1 MNGYDASQQVPQ
13 QVPQQ
18 EKQPLGPEEAAAAV
32 ANLTEEGLQNLRQAL
47 NSVAQS
53 PQPMSE
59 GTTQYGGK
67 RKGRRATKKGGDMGA
82 GLLTAGTLLLLQ
94 AAAKSLLAKNQSQ
107 NQSQRG
113 GARKTSKKQ
122 RGGEVIQSV
131 PAPFGGDGSLV
142 QSTLA
147 GGSMCGASAQMGGKR
162 KTQSKSRKQKGG
174 ALDVSGELGQA
185 FGASLTGQAG
195 IAEQQAGIAMTQV
208 SPFTI
213 TGSVSQEGGK
223 RKTRSRKQQKGGVNP
238 LLMAPLDEAFAQTTV
253 AGAVPINSPLTN
265 TALHP
270 QTGGKRKSKSK
281 TSRK

>member
-1 MNGYDASQQVPQ
+1 MSYDSAN
-13 QVPQQ
+13 
-18 EKQPLGPEEAAAAV
+18 QPGNQGLSTLEDALEAIKPLTNEER
-32 ANLTEEGLQNLRQAL
+32 QNLLQAL
-47 NSVAQS
+47 NTPQVA
-53 PQPMSE
+53 PQAPQN
-59 GTTQYGGK
+59 GVLTTQDSQVSQYGGK

-107 NQSQRG
+107 NRPQSQRG
-113 GARKTSKKQ
+113 GASKTSKKQ

-162 KTQSKSRKQKGG
+162 KTRKQQKGG
-174 ALDVSGELGQA
+174 ALNVSGELGQA

-195 IAEQQAGIAMTQV
+195 IAEQQASTAMTQV
-208 SPFTI
+208 APFVI
-213 TGSVSQEGGK
+213 TGSVSQDGGK
-223 RKTRSRKQQKGGVNP
+223 RKSKSKSRKQQKGGANP

-270 QTGGKRKSKSK
+270 QTGGKRKSK